1 MSIFPLDGPP
11 FDGLDIGYCPRC
23 GADMS
28 GEPASALRCGACIGD
43 DDD

>member
-1 MSIFPLDGPP
+1 MDED

-28 GEPASALRCGACIGD
+28 GEPPAADYCGGCVGD
-43 DDD
+43 DD